1 MSDEEEEVFF
11 DCVECFGANG
21 RARRSDGSNTCRHDK
36 CKRDYAAKRRRGSD
50 NNGDISSLPLPKA
63 PQHKCRKIKD
73 VLGVSLCLTSQMS
86 GEEKRTGRKTGDDD
100 IQCQVRGGFGGARDK
115 VEDLIPDTRWVKL
128 DELVDAMDHS
138 QLKKLFTFSRQ
149 LVDVLER
156 AEERLRVDED
166 E

>member
-1 MSDEEEEVFF
+1 MSDEEEVFF

-21 RARRSDGSNTCRHDK
+21 RARRSDGSNTCRHDG
-36 CKRDYAAKRRRGSD
+36 CKKDYAKRRRGSD

-149 LVDVLER
+149 LGDVLER
-156 AEERLRVDED
+156 AEKRLRVDED

>member
-11 DCVECFGANG
+11 GCVECKGANG
-21 RARRSDGSNTCRHDK
+21 RARRSDGSRTCLHDG
-36 CKRDYAAKRRRGSD
+36 CKKDYAKRRRGSSND
-50 NNGDISSLPLPKA
+50 GDISSLPLPKA
-63 PQHKCRKIKD
+63 PRHKCRKIKD
-73 VLGVSLCLTSQMS
+73 VLGVSLCLTSEMT
-86 GEEKRTGRKTGDDD
+86 GEERRTGRKNGDDD

-149 LVDVLER
+149 LGDVLER

>member
-21 RARRSDGSNTCRHDK
+21 RARRSDGSNTCRHDG
-36 CKRDYAAKRRRGSD
+36 CKKDYAKRRRGSD